1 MWARWF
7 SETTKG
13 VFLDLLVRFTTT
25 FFRFA
30 HIFFISAAS
39 KFESSQRCSY
49 FEIGAVLWVSRI
61 WAFMKYFQMAGAV
74 LEQRGHAIG
83 TFEHGEDGVDSA
95 ATP

>member
-13 VFLDLLVRFTTT
+13 GFLDFLVRFATT
-25 FFRFA
+25 FFRFV

-39 KFESSQRCSY
+39 KFESSQRCLY
-49 FEIGAVLWVSRI
+49 FEIGAVLWFSWI
-61 WAFMKYFQMAGAV
+61 WVFIKYFQMAGEV

-83 TFEHGEDGVDSA
+83 TFEHGEDGDDSA
-95 ATP
+95 ATL